1 MPQRTKART
10 KDRIFILF
18 LFYRKLFQE
27 KMKKKEKK
35 MEKKRGRREERRG
48 RRVEKRVLIETGQSS
63 LHLKAVI

>member
-1 MPQRTKART
+1 
-10 KDRIFILF
+10 
-18 LFYRKLFQE
+18 
-27 KMKKKEKK
+27 MKKKEKK